1 MLQAVCAAG
10 SCDRYCLLSAFW
22 YFSSREAIIW
32 GLLKMPSLHEL
43 EKAVL
48 LIGTLVCRRQ
58 SGAVDISR
66 GFPAK
71 L

>member
-1 MLQAVCAAG
+1 MGRASLEVVIAVA
-10 SCDRYCLLSAFW
+10 
-22 YFSSREAIIW
+22 SSLPFGIFLPEKRLC
-32 GLLKMPSLHEL
+32 GDFFKMSLLHEL

-58 SGAVDISR
+58 SGAVDICR